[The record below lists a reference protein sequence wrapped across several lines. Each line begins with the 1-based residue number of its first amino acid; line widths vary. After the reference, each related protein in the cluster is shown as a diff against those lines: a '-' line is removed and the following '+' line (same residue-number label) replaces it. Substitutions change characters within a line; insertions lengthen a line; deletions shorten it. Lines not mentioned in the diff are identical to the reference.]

1 MLYVVEIPHEG
12 RPKSWFAF
20 DQDDLMRKVHAA
32 KTEPHPIVYGTAT
45 ARQQLDKLGEAD
57 DNPEVNAERGLLLNL
72 AEQHGWDTVLYR
84 ADYLIGPAVYQA
96 EAVSELD
103 ACITALA
110 AGLKLCR
117 IYASDT
123 AAVNALYNDPIFDPN
138 NEFYNHMVLREQ
150 LIAMEVISDDL

>member
-20 DQDDLMRKVHAA
+20 DQDDLMRKIHAA
-32 KTEPHPIVYGTAT
+32 KSEPHSMVYGTT
-45 ARQQLDKLGEAD
+45 TPRQQLDKLESAND
-57 DNPEVNAERGLLLNL
+57 SPEVNAERGLLLNL

-84 ADYLIGPAVYQA
+84 ADYLLGSDVYQA
-96 EAVSELD
+96 EAVSEFD
-103 ACITALA
+103 ACVTALA
-110 AGLKLCR
+110 TDLKLCR
-117 IYASDT
+117 IFGSET

-138 NEFYNHMVLREQ
+138 KEFYNHMALREQ

>member
-12 RPKSWFAF
+12 RAKSWFAF

-32 KTEPHPIVYGTAT
+32 KTESNQMVYCTTTAGEQLEKLGTAT
-45 ARQQLDKLGEAD
+45 
-57 DNPEVNAERGLLLNL
+57 DNPDADAERNLLLEL
-72 AEQHGWDTVLYR
+72 IEQQGGDTVLYR
-84 ADYLIGPAVYQA
+84 ADYLLGSDVYQA

-103 ACITALA
+103 ACVTALA
-110 AGLKLCR
+110 TDLKLCR
-117 IYASDT
+117 IFGSET

-138 NEFYNHMVLREQ
+138 KEFYNHMALREQ